1 MKKYF
6 PIIITAVLLGIFLP
20 LFEFYLIQNTAA
32 DVTISEQSKERNIK
46 HLLDLAEQAYYDGN
60 FESAENY
67 YREVLEYDP
76 FNLESRRNLAVIYNE
91 LDKLEKENEILLK
104 TAILSGKT
112 DDLLELAQ
120 SFYKINNGHA
130 ALYLLENKI
139 EAEEL
144 KSDEE
149 LFRKYYYSVKS
160 SLVINDFD
168 KADKIL
174 EKMLNLEINRAQI
187 FLLQAEV
194 SEMKGNYMAEYDYL
208 NKSYQADKSQTFLFK
223 EMAEALEKAD
233 KEIEAYNYW
242 QRSLSYGLFEN
253 TAYKSIN
260 FLQDK
265 YPSLRPDEEEEEEV
279 EEINPFNLTANW
291 KDISKLSEK
300 GSSKFLRIGLQDNN
314 RHLLFQYSNP
324 FSVVYDG
331 KIIFKGQAKRN
342 YLLEIIEDDLYI
354 RDLDKRTKI
363 GSLSG
368 EYEIYSSI
376 DNSSFY
382 VYNIGYGEGYF
393 WQNRGNRQYRGN
405 MIILAEENSF
415 SLINRVELTAYLIS
429 VVPSEIYSSW
439 PEESLKAQAVAA
451 RSYTLSNLGRHSS
464 QGYDLCSTVHCAAYN
479 GIQNENHRT
488 TEAVLATYREAAFYN
503 DNVIEAVF
511 SSNSGGQTER
521 SDQIWSAD
529 LPYLRGSNQMKNDN
543 YQFPLN
549 PVELKEWIRTSP
561 ASFSKDFGSSNYRW
575 HIKIPAEVIESKS
588 GIDKLK
594 NIEILDRADGGTV
607 TSLRIRGENQEKN
620 YGSSGIRRLLGGIR
634 SSRIYIE
641 TFRDENS
648 DIKEV
653 YIYGAGWGHNLGLDQ
668 SAAAGMA
675 ESGWD
680 YQQIIMHFYP
690 GVEIKKYD

>member
-1 MKKYF
+1 MKKYW
-6 PIIITAVLLGIFLP
+6 PIIITAVLLGILLP
-20 LFEFYLIQNTAA
+20 LFEFRLVQNTAA
-32 DVTISEQSKERNIK
+32 KVTISEQSKERNVK
-46 HLLDLAEQAYYDGN
+46 HLLDLAEQSYYTGN
-60 FESAENY
+60 LESAENY
-67 YREVLEYDP
+67 YKEVLEYDP

-91 LDKLEKENEILLK
+91 RNELNKENQILLK
-104 TAILSGKT
+104 TAILSGKA

-120 SFYKINNGHA
+120 SFYKVNNSQA
-130 ALYLLENKI
+130 ALYLFENKI
-139 EAEEL
+139 Q
-144 KSDEE
+144 DEDLNSKE
-149 LFRKYYYSVKS
+149 QFFRKYYYSVKS
-160 SLVINDFD
+160 SLAINELE

-174 EKMLNLEINRAQI
+174 EKILDLEINKAQQY
-187 FLLQAEV
+187 LLQAEV
-194 SEMKGNYMAEYDYL
+194 SEKKGNYLDEYEYL
-208 NKSYQADKSQTFLFK
+208 NKSYQENKSQTFLFK
-223 EMAEALEKAD
+223 DMAESLEKAD

-253 TAYKSIN
+253 IAYSRIN
-260 FLQDK
+260 FLQNK
-265 YPSLRPDEEEEEEV
+265 YPSLRPDEEEEEV

-291 KDISKLSEK
+291 KDISPLSEK
-300 GSSKFLRIGLQDNN
+300 ESSDFLRIGLQENN
-314 RHLLFQYSNP
+314 RHLLFQYSDP
-324 FSVVYDG
+324 FSVIYEG
-331 KIIFKGQAKRN
+331 KIIFKGEAKRN
-342 YLLEIIEDDLYI
+342 YLLEINEDDLYI
-354 RDLDKRTKI
+354 RDSDKNTKI

-368 EYEIYSSI
+368 EYEIYSSL

-382 VYNIGYGEGYF
+382 VYNISYGEGYF
-393 WQNRGNRQYRGN
+393 WQNRGNRQYRGS
-405 MIILAEENSF
+405 MIILAEENTF

-439 PEESLKAQAVAA
+439 PKESLKAQAVAA

-464 QGYDLCSTVHCAAYN
+464 EGYDLCSTVHCAAYN
-479 GIQNENHRT
+479 GAQYENNRT
-488 TEAVLATYREAAFYN
+488 TTAVLDTYREAAFYN
-503 DNVIEAVF
+503 DRVIEAVF

-529 LPYLRGSNQMKNDN
+529 LPYLRGSNQMKDDN

-561 ASFSKDFGSSNYRW
+561 ASYSKDFGSSNYRW

-588 GIDKLK
+588 GIAKLK
-594 NIEILDRADGGTV
+594 KIEILDRADGGTV
-607 TSLRIRGENQEKN
+607 TSLRITGEKQEKH
-620 YGSSGIRRLLGGIR
+620 YGSSGIRRLFGGIK

-641 TFRDENS
+641 SFKDGNS

-680 YQQIIMHFYP
+680 YQQIIKHFYP